1 VGSEENRE
9 DAWMRQDALQSRHW
23 RLAGLA
29 LLAVAWEA
37 IAWGL
42 KGLTR
47 FADTILPTWE
57 SIFGTALPGFG
68 LFWTGEGGGRAS
80 YGLALLVLGE
90 NSLAT
95 IGRVLAGT
103 ASGIVLGI
111 LLGVLMGWS
120 RQVRDLTWPSI
131 QLTRPIPTLALIP
144 LFMLWFGGRELGTW
158 LYITWAVFTMMVVYT
173 VEAIRNV
180 PPVLRDHARAL
191 GASPAQVYRTVVLPA
206 VGPSVIGGV
215 RVCLAVS
222 WAIVLAAEYLGAQSG
237 LGRMLIL
244 SQMFFDTGRMVVIV
258 LLFVSYAV
266 LLNELVVRVSY
277 RLTRWVPS

>member
-1 VGSEENRE
+1 
-9 DAWMRQDALQSRHW
+9 MRQNATRSRTL

-29 LLAVAWEA
+29 LLVAAWEVG
-37 IAWGL
+37 AWGL

-57 SIFGTALPGFG
+57 SVFGTALPGVG
-68 LFWTGEGGGRAS
+68 LFWAGEGGGRAS

-103 ASGIVLGI
+103 ASGILLGI
-111 LLGVLMGWS
+111 LLGLLMGWS
-120 RQVRDLTWPSI
+120 RHVRDFAWPNI
-131 QLTRPIPTLALIP
+131 QMTRPIPTLALIP

-158 LYITWAVFTMMVVYT
+158 VYITWAVFSMMVVYT

-180 PPVLRDHARAL
+180 PPVLQNHARTL
-191 GASPAQVYRTVVLPA
+191 GATRMQVYRTIVLPA
-206 VGPSVIGGV
+206 VAPSLIGGV

-258 LLFVSYAV
+258 LLFVGYAV
-266 LLNELVVRVSY
+266 LLNELVVRISY

>member
-1 VGSEENRE
+1 MTWRGASAKSGGAES
-9 DAWMRQDALQSRHW
+9 WAL

-29 LLAVAWEA
+29 LLVSAWEG

-57 SIFGTALPGFG
+57 AILGTALPSFG

-80 YGLALLVLGE
+80 YGLALLVLAQ
-90 NSLAT
+90 NSGAT
-95 IGRVLAGT
+95 IARVLTGT
-103 ASGIVLGI
+103 AAGIVVGV
-111 LLGVLMGWS
+111 LLGLLMGWS
-120 RQVRDLTWPSI
+120 RRVRDFTWPSI
-131 QLTRPIPTLALIP
+131 QVTRPIPTLALIP
-144 LFMLWFGGRELGTW
+144 LFMLWFGGEELGTW
-158 LYITWAVFTMMVVYT
+158 IYITWAVFSMMVVYT
-173 VEAIRNV
+173 LEAIRNV
-180 PPVLRDHARAL
+180 PAFFHDHARTL
-191 GASPAQVYRTVVLPA
+191 GASRVQVYRTVVLPA
-206 VGPSVIGGV
+206 IGPSLIGGV
-215 RVCLAVS
+215 RVCLAIS

-258 LLFVSYAV
+258 LLFVGYAV
-266 LLNELVVRVSY
+266 LLNGVIVRLSY